1 MVFLCATELWGN
13 NHLPVSLFRMGQE
26 GIFVCV
32 HTHST
37 CIPILGLEPD
47 TTLSMAVAVATQ
59 IWAEKQ
65 PEPPKR

>member
-1 MVFLCATELWGN
+1 
-13 NHLPVSLFRMGQE
+13 MGKE

-47 TTLSMAVAVATQ
+47 TTLSLAVAASTQ

-65 PEPPKR
+65 PESRKR